1 MCKSHYKVTSNLK
14 GYFVKNVILIV
25 ALTAAPIAT
34 PAAAEME
41 FAKYNSAASTAH
53 CSSEWGSDYAMKK
66 YCIEKIERGFKEY
79 ILLETLTL
87 DQEIFHGAMRKCK
100 SEWRPQWD
108 MVAYC
113 AQKQVEGAREL
124 SRAKGEIPEPQYSEI
139 FSNCW
144 REWPD
149 DFSMKAYCMKNQA
162 KAWRALQ

>member
-1 MCKSHYKVTSNLK
+1 MRKSHYKVTSNLK
-14 GYFVKNVILIV
+14 GQIVKKVILIAV
-25 ALTAAPIAT
+25 LSATSTVT

-66 YCIEKIERGFKEY
+66 YCIEKIEKGFNEY
-79 ILLETLTL
+79 ILLETLTM

-113 AQKQVEGAREL
+113 ANKQVEGVQEVSRIQKEL
-124 SRAKGEIPEPQYSEI
+124 PEPQSGKI
-139 FSNCW
+139 IGRCW
-144 REWPD
+144 AEWPD
-149 DFSMKAYCMKNQA
+149 DFAMKAYCARNQA